1 MKIRSKLKK
10 RYAIAAIIIFV
21 ALIAVWK
28 TLNAPEPIYQ
38 TLIVRPGELQQS
50 VLATGKLDALRKVD
64 VGAQVS
70 GQLKTLS
77 VEIGDKVKKGQ
88 LLGVIDPEQAE
99 NQIKEVEATLMEL
112 RAQRGQAEA
121 ERKLA
126 QVTLARQQQLAKT
139 QAISRQDLDTSA
151 TQLAVKQAQIGTIDA
166 QIKRNQATLDSAKT
180 NLDYTRIVAPMAGE
194 VTQITTLQGQTVI
207 AAQQA
212 PNILT
217 LADMGTMLVKAQ
229 VSEADVIH
237 LKPGQKAW
245 FTVLGDPQTRYEG
258 VLKDILPTPEKVND
272 AIFYHARFEVPNPK
286 GVLRLEMTAQVHIQL
301 TGEKNV
307 LTIPLAALGESSGDN
322 RYKVK
327 VLRNGETRD
336 REISLGSRN
345 DTDVVVVKG
354 LEEGNVDVIRTGE
367 VGAVCRAEETK
378 SVLQYLQHTVAKDI
392 FAFEPE
398 QFQALNPFW
407 IMVGSP
413 ILAAIYNKMGDRLPM
428 PHKFAIGMVLCSG
441 AFLVLPLG
449 AKFAS
454 DAGIVSV
461 NWLILSYALQSVGE
475 LMISGLGL
483 AMVAQLVPQRLM
495 GFIMGSWFL
504 TTAGAAIIAGKIAS
518 LMAVPENVTDP
529 LLSLNVYGSVFLQIG
544 IATAVIAALML
555 LTAPKLNRMTQDDD
569 TTAKATNTA
578 TA

>member
-272 AIFYHARFEVPNPK
+272 AIFYHARFEVPVTVPP
-286 GVLRLEMTAQVHIQL
+286 LRPRVRETGSATRRSAESVPAQSLTPARLPRYSPGATAAAPPAPRS
-301 TGEKNV
+301 GRR
-307 LTIPLAALGESSGDN
+307 LAAG
-322 RYKVK
+322 
-327 VLRNGETRD
+327 
-336 REISLGSRN
+336 
-345 DTDVVVVKG
+345 
-354 LEEGNVDVIRTGE
+354 
-367 VGAVCRAEETK
+367 
-378 SVLQYLQHTVAKDI
+378 
-392 FAFEPE
+392 
-398 QFQALNPFW
+398 
-407 IMVGSP
+407 
-413 ILAAIYNKMGDRLPM
+413 
-428 PHKFAIGMVLCSG
+428 
-441 AFLVLPLG
+441 
-449 AKFAS
+449 
-454 DAGIVSV
+454 
-461 NWLILSYALQSVGE
+461 
-475 LMISGLGL
+475 
-483 AMVAQLVPQRLM
+483 
-495 GFIMGSWFL
+495 
-504 TTAGAAIIAGKIAS
+504 
-518 LMAVPENVTDP
+518 
-529 LLSLNVYGSVFLQIG
+529 
-544 IATAVIAALML
+544 
-555 LTAPKLNRMTQDDD
+555 
-569 TTAKATNTA
+569 
-578 TA
+578 